1 MAMSLF
7 NLIVAELFAFQK
19 FKELTKAGTPGS
31 PAITEVRA
39 IDCY

>member
-19 FKELTKAGTPGS
+19 FKAKGIFGFTPKS
-31 PAITEVRA
+31 TEGRA